1 MHIQITNIDDPD
13 REAVIRAAVLFYGK
27 KLLPTL
33 YKKITVTI
41 NYNKD
46 IPVEFEAETNWMDKN
61 VFPKQFEISLCKGVK
76 NFRKILQT
84 LAHEM
89 VHVKQFAKGEIY
101 DHKYRRTFKWGKR
114 HFNIDK
120 EDYWDLPWEI
130 EAYGRELGLYIKFKD
145 YYDLTDRSLE
155 KSLPLVVERITKYDK
170 KYLEKNT
177 KESKIKRCEKGDTNV
192 VVVGTYAEES
202 SGRRAVSYQ
211 PDAE

>member
-101 DHKYRRTFKWGKR
+101 DHKYRRTFKWGKK

-177 KESKIKRCEKGDTNV
+177 KQSKIERCEKGDTNA
-192 VVVGTYAEES
+192 VVVGTYAEEG

>member
-177 KESKIKRCEKGDTNV
+177 KESKIKRCEKGDCNAH
-192 VVVGTYAEES
+192 VVGYNAEES
-202 SGRRAVSYQ
+202 SGRRAATSQ

>member
-170 KYLEKNT
+170 KYLEKNN
-177 KESKIKRCEKGDTNV
+177 KQSKIERCEKGDSDAV
-192 VVVGTYAEES
+192 IVGTYAEEG

>member
-145 YYDLTDRSLE
+145 YYDITDRSLE

-177 KESKIKRCEKGDTNV
+177 KQSKIERCEKGDTNA
-192 VVVGTYAEES
+192 VVVGTYAEEG

>member
-13 REAVIRAAVLFYGK
+13 REAVIRAAVIFYGK

-33 YKKITVTI
+33 HKKITVTI

-145 YYDLTDRSLE
+145 YYDITDRSLE
-155 KSLPLVVERITKYDK
+155 KSLPQVVERITKYDK

-177 KESKIKRCEKGDTNV
+177 KQSKIERCEKGDCNAF
-192 VVVGTYAEES
+192 VVGYNAEES
-202 SGRRAVSYQ
+202 SGRRTATSQ

>member
-177 KESKIKRCEKGDTNV
+177 KQAKIERCEKGDTNA
-192 VVVGTYAEES
+192 VVVGTYAEEG

>member
-101 DHKYRRTFKWGKR
+101 NHKYRRTFKWGKR

-145 YYDLTDRSLE
+145 YYDITDRSLE

-177 KESKIKRCEKGDTNV
+177 KESKIKRCEKGDTNA
-192 VVVGTYAEES
+192 VVVGTYAEEG

>member
-13 REAVIRAAVLFYGK
+13 REAVIRAAVIFYGK

-33 YKKITVTI
+33 HKKITVTI

-145 YYDLTDRSLE
+145 YYDITDRSLE
-155 KSLPLVVERITKYDK
+155 KSLPQVVERITKYDK

-177 KESKIKRCEKGDTNV
+177 KQSKIERCEKGDTNA
-192 VVVGTYAEES
+192 VVVGTYAEEG

>member
-177 KESKIKRCEKGDTNV
+177 KESKIKRCEKGDTNA
-192 VVVGTYAEES
+192 VVVGTYAEEG

>member
-33 YKKITVTI
+33 YKKITVII

-170 KYLEKNT
+170 KYLEKNN
-177 KESKIKRCEKGDTNV
+177 KQSKIERCEKGDSDAV
-192 VVVGTYAEES
+192 IVGTYAEEG

>member
-145 YYDLTDRSLE
+145 YYDITDRSLE

-177 KESKIKRCEKGDTNV
+177 KESKIKRCEKGDTNA
-192 VVVGTYAEES
+192 VVVGTYAEEG

>member
-177 KESKIKRCEKGDTNV
+177 KQSKIERCEKGDTNA
-192 VVVGTYAEES
+192 VVVGTYAEEG

>member
-1 MHIQITNIDDPD
+1 MHIQITNIDDPE

-61 VFPKQFEISLCKGVK
+61 VFPKQFEISLCRGVK

-101 DHKYRRTFKWGKR
+101 DHKYRRTFKWGKK

-177 KESKIKRCEKGDTNV
+177 KQSKIDRCEKGDTNAV
-192 VVVGTYAEES
+192 IVGTYAEEG
-202 SGRRAVSYQ
+202 SGR
-211 PDAE
+211 

>member
-61 VFPKQFEISLCKGVK
+61 VFPKQVEMSLCKGVK

-177 KESKIKRCEKGDTNV
+177 KQSKIERCEKGDTNA
-192 VVVGTYAEES
+192 VVVGTYAEEG

>member
-170 KYLEKNT
+170 KYLEKNN
-177 KESKIKRCEKGDTNV
+177 KQSKIERCEKGDSNAV
-192 VVVGTYAEES
+192 IVGTYAEEG

>member
-1 MHIQITNIDDPD
+1 
-13 REAVIRAAVLFYGK
+13 VLFYGK

-177 KESKIKRCEKGDTNV
+177 KQSKIERCEKGDTNA
-192 VVVGTYAEES
+192 VVVGTYAEEG

>member
-33 YKKITVTI
+33 YKKITVII

-170 KYLEKNT
+170 KYLEKNN
-177 KESKIKRCEKGDTNV
+177 KQSKIERCEKGDSNAV
-192 VVVGTYAEES
+192 IVGTYAEEG

>member
-177 KESKIKRCEKGDTNV
+177 KQSKIERCEKGDTNA
-192 VVVGTYAEES
+192 VVVGTYAEEG

-211 PDAE
+211 PDVE